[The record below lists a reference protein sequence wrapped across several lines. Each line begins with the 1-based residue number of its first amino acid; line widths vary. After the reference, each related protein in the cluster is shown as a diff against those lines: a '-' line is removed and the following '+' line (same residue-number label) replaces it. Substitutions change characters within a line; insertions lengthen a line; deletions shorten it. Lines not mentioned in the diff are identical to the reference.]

1 MPRLTDSAV
10 VRARLEI
17 DRAWA
22 AFSLADLDPP
32 QSTHAHWFGPLAGTS
47 AVLVYDAYD
56 PPIVVCHGDI
66 DECNTTL
73 AEPDVRARTSSAYL
87 NMTPEQAVVL
97 SHHFGHFDGRRMVRM
112 LLHDVPLSTPPQ
124 AVERLG
130 PSDLDALQALYAEE
144 PPAFFLPS
152 QLRDGVYFGVREG
165 PDLVAVAGTHVVS
178 RAARVAALGNVRTRP
193 DRRGRGLAMA
203 VTGAVVRE
211 LRQRNTKTSV
221 LNIVATNEVARR
233 VYERVGF
240 RDYCVYDEGVTT
252 RRRF

>member
-1 MPRLTDSAV
+1 MPRLTDVADI
-10 VRARLEI
+10 RARLEV

-22 AFSLADLDPP
+22 AFSLADLDLP
-32 QSTHAHWFGPLAGTS
+32 QSTHAHWFGPLAGS
-47 AVLVYDAYD
+47 SVVLVYDAYD
-56 PPIVVCHGDI
+56 PPIVVCHGDV
-66 DECNTTL
+66 DECNATL

-87 NMTPEQAVVL
+87 NMTPEQSVVL
-97 SHHFGHFDGRRMVRM
+97 SHHFGRFDGRRMVRM
-112 LLHDVPLSTPPQ
+112 LLHDVPSSAPLQ

-130 PSDLDALQALYAEE
+130 PPDLDALQALYAEE

-165 PDLVAVAGTHVVS
+165 AGLVAVAGTHVVS
-178 RAARVAALGNVRTRP
+178 RVASVAALGNVHTRR

-211 LRQRNTKTSV
+211 LRHRNTQTSV
-221 LNIVATNEVARR
+221 LNIVATNDAARR

-240 RDYCVYDEGVTT
+240 REYCVYDEGVAT
-252 RRRF
+252 R